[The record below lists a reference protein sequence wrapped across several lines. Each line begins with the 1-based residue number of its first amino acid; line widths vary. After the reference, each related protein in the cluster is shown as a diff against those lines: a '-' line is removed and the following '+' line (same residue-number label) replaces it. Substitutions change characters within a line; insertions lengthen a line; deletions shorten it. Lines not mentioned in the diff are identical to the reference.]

1 MKEKVLYISDRP
13 AMGADMLIKN
23 LSDTFEITRS
33 RSSDEVDYVPK
44 FILVN
49 LAGLESPEKLA
60 EKLKTFT
67 NTKIFLLGTQA
78 EVDGVNLPGAEAL
91 IRPFNANEIRDKLS
105 ELSKDAKDF
114 QRMILLVDDDSVMIK
129 TLREGLSTSYKVLP
143 ANSGANALKI
153 LERFAP
159 DLILLD
165 YEMPDL
171 DGYDVMQWLHGTPQT
186 AGIPIIF
193 LTGVND
199 RESVLRIVKHK
210 PDGYLLKSMRKSDLL
225 DALERF
231 FVMSIFVTVCSSTT
245 FSSQLPEFSIILVSR
260 SITIH

>member
-33 RSSDEVDYVPK
+33 RSSDKVDYVPK

-67 NTKIFLLGTQA
+67 NAKIFLLGTQA
-78 EVDGVNLPGAEAL
+78 EVDGAKISGAEAF

-159 DLILLD
+159 DMILLD
-165 YEMPDL
+165 YEMPEMNGPQVL
-171 DGYDVMQWLHGTPQT
+171 EAIRNNAKTAKIPVM
-186 AGIPIIF
+186 F
-193 LTGVND
+193 LTAKTDAGSI
-199 RESVLRIVKHK
+199 EKIE
-210 PDGYLLKSMRKSDLL
+210 
-225 DALERF
+225 ALEPEGHMLKTLPLKEIKGIIQNF
-231 FVMSIFVTVCSSTT
+231 FDNI
-245 FSSQLPEFSIILVSR
+245 
-260 SITIH
+260 